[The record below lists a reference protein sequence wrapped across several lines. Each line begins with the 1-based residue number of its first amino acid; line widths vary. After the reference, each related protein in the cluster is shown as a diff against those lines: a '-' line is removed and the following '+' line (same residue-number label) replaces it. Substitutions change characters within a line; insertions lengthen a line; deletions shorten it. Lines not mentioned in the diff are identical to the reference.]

1 MEKKTKTKKDIS
13 PKNVSAQ
20 DQAKNSKKDFLVV
33 GLGAS
38 AGGVKA
44 LQEFFA
50 TMPSNSGMAFVAIL
64 HLSPEHESNLAQILQ
79 AQTSMKVTQVTKT
92 VKVEPNN
99 VYVIPPNQQLE
110 MIDGVI
116 RPTIAER
123 PAGYR
128 IAIDVFFRTL
138 AEAYEK
144 NAVCVVL
151 SGTGSDGTLGL
162 KRVKESNGFAIVQDP
177 EDAEYDSMP
186 RAAINTQLADWVLP
200 VHRMPEKLIH
210 FKESSER
217 LHLTNGADA
226 KQIAE
231 EIHADESLREIL
243 TLLRVRTGH
252 DFSNY
257 KTPTLVRRIA
267 RHLQIHELED
277 IPSYLE
283 LLRNTPN
290 ELQSLLKNL
299 LINVTNFFRDKE
311 AFAALEAEIVPNL
324 FAGKTGKDTIRVW
337 SAGCA
342 SGEEAFSLA
351 MLLAEYA
358 DPLPDPPKIQVFASD
373 VDDEAIA
380 EAREHRYPESI
391 EADVSQE
398 RLKNFFTKEGSYYR
412 VKKELRETVLFAP
425 HNVLRDPPFS
435 RLDLV
440 SCRNLLIYLNR
451 DTQERVLQIF
461 HFALNSNGSLF
472 LGSSETAENTATIF
486 SPVDKKHRIY
496 SRRNAPVSQTS
507 LPMMPVVGRWEV
519 RLPERKSETMRDR
532 ATTLGDIH
540 YRLLENYA
548 PSSALVNQDFDIFYL
563 SGTANRFLRFT
574 GGEPSRN
581 LLKAVVPDLLPDLR
595 AALFTAQREHKSSEF
610 PNIRVRIDG
619 EETTIN
625 LIVRAVDVQ
634 DEASDFLLVIFEE
647 KNSPIVQRKAE
658 QEISKIADKDEAME
672 TVVRRL
678 EEDLQ
683 RTKEHLRTTIEQH
696 ETTVEELKA
705 SNEELQAINEELR
718 SASEELE
725 TSKEELQSVNE
736 ELTTVNHELKDKIDE
751 TSRINS
757 DLSNLMAAT
766 DIATIFL
773 DKQLKIKRYTPPVE
787 GIFNITPIDVGRPLE
802 HFTHHLRYEN
812 LSVDAEKALRSLTT
826 IEHEITDDKSRSY
839 LSRFAPYRT
848 IDDRIDGVVLN
859 FIDITARK
867 KAEQAVRDSEE
878 RLQKAI
884 AIETVGVIFFNNDI
898 EVIDCNDAFVRMSG
912 YTRKELRSGK
922 FNWEAFTPDDF
933 GAASRRAIEEMRE
946 TGSATP
952 YEKEY
957 VRKDGSRFWAL
968 FAAKRINDNEIVEFV
983 TDITEQKQAEAVMR
997 ESEEKYRTLFD
1008 SIDEGVQ
1015 TIEIIFDEND
1025 KAVDFRYLETNPAI
1039 TRLSGLTPEV
1049 VGKRVSEIIP
1059 NLEPFWFET
1068 YERVIKTGEP
1078 VRFEHQVAGLND
1090 QWFDVYASRVGGN
1103 GSRQVVV
1110 VFNNITKRKRVEA
1123 NLAFLAEIS
1132 QDLAKLT
1139 NIDETINRLG
1149 AKIGEYFNVA
1159 RVVFGEIS
1167 EDQETGVVTH
1177 EWHRADLSDIRG
1189 SYKAKEYFSPEFE
1202 TLHRAGEIAVVSD
1215 VAGDTRIDAKRY
1227 AALGVGAFVGVPLIR
1242 EGKWRSYF
1250 SLLDSKPHDWTDAEI
1265 ELIREITDRIW
1276 IRLERAHAE
1285 EALRESEK
1293 NYRMLFDSIDEGF
1306 CTIEVLFDKKGK
1318 AIDYRFLETNPAFAR
1333 LTGIENGIGR
1343 SMREIA
1349 PDHEEFWFE
1358 TYGRIVKTGEAERF
1372 EHKALALG
1380 RFYDVYAFPI
1390 GASQENRVAIIFSNI
1405 AERKQAQ
1412 ELLAKSEEHLRA
1424 IINQNLAGIF
1434 EIDLTGKIIFA
1445 NDELCRMLGYEC
1457 DTLSTVPLEDFI
1469 HPEDLPESLK
1479 KLERMQK
1486 DKKPFEIE
1494 KRFVKK
1500 DGSII
1505 WVHNSVSPITNG
1517 DKKIH
1522 SAVVVSLD
1530 ITQRKEAEFR
1540 LRKAEE
1546 RTRITL
1552 EAAELATWEW
1562 NVETGEVLWNEQHFR
1577 LFGMKPRKKA
1587 LTTDDFFRHVHP
1599 DFRDY
1604 VAAELKKSVDEKVPF
1619 DAEFCA
1625 LLTGGETRWM
1635 SGYGRVT
1642 QIGKNGETMMMS
1654 GVMFDITERK
1664 SAAEALRKNQEQLQ
1678 LILESTKDYS
1688 IITFDL
1694 KGIITR
1700 WNTGAE
1706 RIFGYTE
1713 SEMVGQK
1720 GDILFTPE
1728 DRAAKVPAQE
1738 FQIAIKKG
1746 RAEDERWHLRKDGS
1760 RFFAS
1765 GVMQPLKDGEIEGFV
1780 KIARDQTERLA
1791 VENALREKET
1801 LEKLVAAQEDERKRI
1816 ARDLHDEL
1824 GQKLT
1829 ALRMKLDTAIKNCAD
1844 AKLLTQLYEIQQTA
1858 AHVDE
1863 GVDFLAFELRPSV
1876 LDDFGLVA
1884 TLDNYIKQWSNYSGV
1899 SADFVVSNL
1908 KKTRFKSEVETCLY
1922 RIAQETLN
1930 NIHKHAK
1937 AENVE
1942 VVLEI
1947 LRDQLI
1953 LIVEDNGKGF
1963 SLKTKSK
1970 RGKGIGLIGMKERV
1984 ELVGGTLEIETAP
1997 KKGTTVYVRI
2007 PLSVAKE

>member
-1 MEKKTKTKKDIS
+1 MEKKPKTKKEKDTS
-13 PKNVSAQ
+13 PKNASAQ
-20 DQAKNSKKDFLVV
+20 DQVKKSKKDFLVV

-79 AQTSMKVTQVTKT
+79 AQTEMKVTQVTET
-92 VKVEPNN
+92 IKVEPNN
-99 VYVIPPNQQLE
+99 VYVIPPNVQLE
-110 MIDGVI
+110 MVDGVI
-116 RPTIAER
+116 RPAEAKR

-162 KRVKESNGFAIVQDP
+162 KRIKESNGFAIVQDP
-177 EDAEYDSMP
+177 EDAQYDSMP
-186 RAAINTQLADWVLP
+186 RSAINTQLADWVLP
-200 VHRMPEKLIH
+200 VHQMPEKLIH

-226 KQIAE
+226 KKIAE

-283 LLRNTPN
+283 LLRNYPN

-311 AFAALEAEIVPNL
+311 AFGALESEVVPNL
-324 FAGKTGKDTIRVW
+324 FAGKTGKDTVRIW

-351 MLLAEYA
+351 MLLTEHA
-358 DPLPDPPKIQVFASD
+358 DLLPDPPKIQVFASD

-391 EADVSQE
+391 EADVSPE
-398 RLKNFFTKEGSYYR
+398 RLKRFFTKEGAFYR

-451 DTQERVLQIF
+451 ETQERVLQIF
-461 HFALNSNGSLF
+461 HFALNSHGYLF
-472 LGSSETAENTATIF
+472 LGSSETAENVATMF
-486 SPVDKKHRIY
+486 SPVNKKQRTY
-496 SRRNAPVSQTS
+496 SRRNAPVAQTS

-519 RLPERKSETMRDR
+519 RLPENKINATRER
-532 ATTLGDIH
+532 ASTLSDIH
-540 YRLLENYA
+540 YKLLENYA
-548 PSSALVNQDFDIFYL
+548 PSSVLVNQDFDIVYL
-563 SGTANRFLRFT
+563 SGTANKFLRFT

-647 KNSPIVQRKAE
+647 KNSPVVQRKAD
-658 QEISKIADKDEAME
+658 QEIKKIADKDEAME

-683 RTKEHLRTTIEQH
+683 RTKEHLRATIEQH

-787 GIFNITPIDVGRPLE
+787 QLFNITPNDVGRPLE
-802 HFTHHLRYEN
+802 HFTHRLRYKN
-812 LSVDAEKALRSLTT
+812 LSSDADKALRSLIT
-826 IEHEITDDKSRSY
+826 IEHEITDDKNRSY

-859 FIDITARK
+859 FIDITDRK
-867 KAEQAVRDSEE
+867 R
-878 RLQKAI
+878 
-884 AIETVGVIFFNNDI
+884 
-898 EVIDCNDAFVRMSG
+898 
-912 YTRKELRSGK
+912 
-922 FNWEAFTPDDF
+922 
-933 GAASRRAIEEMRE
+933 
-946 TGSATP
+946 
-952 YEKEY
+952 
-957 VRKDGSRFWAL
+957 
-968 FAAKRINDNEIVEFV
+968 
-983 TDITEQKQAEAVMR
+983 AEAAVHK
-997 ESEEKYRTLFD
+997 SEQKYRTLFD
-1008 SIDEGVQ
+1008 SIDEGFCIV
-1015 TIEIIFDEND
+1015 
-1025 KAVDFRYLETNPAI
+1025 
-1039 TRLSGLTPEV
+1039 EV
-1049 VGKRVSEIIP
+1049 VRDETGASVDYRILEANRVFERQTGVVNATGKLASEVAPGEEAQWLEDYDRVA
-1059 NLEPFWFET
+1059 
-1068 YERVIKTGEP
+1068 RTGEP
-1078 VRFEHQVAGLND
+1078 LRLENYHKPTER
-1090 QWFDVYASRVGGN
+1090 WYAAFLSRVGGE
-1103 GSRQVVV
+1103 GSRQVAI
-1110 VFNNITKRKRVEA
+1110 VFDDITERKESEQKLTDLNRLLQTMFDNSLQIIQLFKAVRDEKSSEIVDFEWLMTNERWNELYGAMAGKR
-1123 NLAFLAEIS
+1123 LLAENP
-1132 QDLAKLT
+1132 AVV
-1139 NIDETINRLG
+1139 ETGL
-1149 AKIGEYFNVA
+1149 F
-1159 RVVFGEIS
+1159 
-1167 EDQETGVVTH
+1167 DQFKQVTETGVSITQEHHYPH
-1177 EWHRADLSDIRG
+1177 EQFDGWFLQSVAKVDDGFLLTTLDITER
-1189 SYKAKEYFSPEFE
+1189 KQA
-1202 TLHRAGEIAVVSD
+1202 EIALQASEE
-1215 VAGDTRIDAKRY
+1215 KYRY
-1227 AALGVGAFVGVPLIR
+1227 
-1242 EGKWRSYF
+1242 
-1250 SLLDSKPHDWTDAEI
+1250 
-1265 ELIREITDRIW
+1265 
-1276 IRLERAHAE
+1276 
-1285 EALRESEK
+1285 
-1293 NYRMLFDSIDEGF
+1293 LFNSIDEGF

-1318 AIDYRFLETNPAFAR
+1318 AVDYRFLEINQAFER
-1333 LTGIENGIGR
+1333 QTGIENGAGR
-1343 SMREIA
+1343 RMREIE
-1349 PDHEEFWFE
+1349 PEHEEFWFE
-1358 TYGRIVKTGEAERF
+1358 TYGRIAKTGVAERF
-1372 EHKALALG
+1372 EHEAVALG
-1380 RFYDVYAFPI
+1380 RFYDVYAFRI
-1390 GASQENRVAIIFSNI
+1390 GEPEQNRVAIIFNDI
-1405 AERKQAQ
+1405 AERKRA
-1412 ELLAKSEEHLRA
+1412 EDLLAKSEEHFRA
-1424 IINQNLAGIF
+1424 IVNQNLAGIF
-1434 EIDLTGKIIFA
+1434 EIDLNGRIIFS
-1445 NDELCRMLGYEC
+1445 NDEFCRMLGYDC
-1457 DTLSTVPLEDFI
+1457 GTLAELPMEEYI
-1469 HPEDLPESLK
+1469 HFEDLPESAK
-1479 KLERMQK
+1479 KLTRMQK
-1486 DKKPFEIE
+1486 DKKPFDME
-1494 KRFVKK
+1494 KRFVRK

-1505 WVHNSVSPITNG
+1505 WVHNSISPITNG

-1530 ITQRKEAEFR
+1530 ITERKEIDFR
-1540 LRKAEE
+1540 LREAEE

-1562 NVETGEVLWNEQHFR
+1562 NLASGEVLWNEQHFR
-1577 LFGMKPRKKA
+1577 LFGMKPRKKPM
-1587 LTTDDFFRHVHP
+1587 TTDDFFRHVHP
-1599 DFRDY
+1599 DFREY
-1604 VAAELKKSVDEKVPF
+1604 VGGQLKKSVEKKVPF
-1619 DAEFCA
+1619 DVEFCA
-1625 LLTGGETRWM
+1625 VLNNGKTRWM

-1642 QIGKNGETMMMS
+1642 ETDKKGATTKMS

-1664 SAAEALRKNQEQLQ
+1664 SAAEALRKNEEQLQ

-1688 IITFDL
+1688 IITFNL

-1706 RIFGYTE
+1706 LMFGYTE
-1713 SEMVGQK
+1713 SEMIGKK

-1728 DRAAKVPAQE
+1728 DRHAKIPEKE
-1738 FQIAIKKG
+1738 FETALKKG
-1746 RAEDERWHLRKDGS
+1746 RAEDERWHVRKDGS

-1765 GVMQPLKDGEIEGFV
+1765 GVMQPLKDNEIEGFV

-1791 VENALREKET
+1791 VENALREKEM
-1801 LEKLVAAQEDERKRI
+1801 LEKLVEAQEDERKRI

-1829 ALRMKLDTAIKNCAD
+1829 ALRMKLDTAIKNCTD
-1844 AKLLTQLYEIQQTA
+1844 AKLLNQLYEIQQTA

-1953 LIVEDNGKGF
+1953 LIIEDNGKGF
-1963 SLKTKSK
+1963 NLKTKSK